1 MYVYVIVHVYLDE
14 DGYGHEKV
22 SSIYRS
28 RDEAQERVNE
38 LNSMCF
44 PWDIEWYEIDE
55 MWAH

>member
-55 MWAH
+55 M